1 MMQVLARNK
10 SIGFGVITIVV
21 LSILAV
27 SLPVHRV
34 ELFTRILI
42 MALFAT
48 SINIQLGYGG
58 MMPLGQAMFLGI
70 GGYSFGLLLLKG
82 GLPLTLAFFAGLL
95 LSAVASGIIG
105 FFCLR
110 GDSMTFALLHLA
122 FNILLATLANKWIS
136 LTGGSQG
143 FIGIPRPS
151 MFSSPLGFYFFVLV
165 VVLICYVLIR
175 MIVSSPFGKVTEGL
189 RENEERICFLGID
202 NKKFQLVIFIIS
214 GLFTAVAGILWTM
227 LQRGGFP
234 TYMSL
239 ILSAEGLMMCLIGG
253 MLSFLGPSL
262 GATIVTI
269 MSTVTSS
276 YFQEWQGL
284 LGIIIIGCV
293 LGFRGGILGGR
304 KIKIKLSPAGSDK

>member
-10 SIGFGVITIVV
+10 SIGFGVITIIV
-21 LSILAV
+21 LSILGV

-34 ELFTRILI
+34 ELITRVLI

-48 SINIQLGYGG
+48 SINIQLGYAG
-58 MMPLGQAMFLGI
+58 MMPLGQAMFLGV
-70 GGYSFGLLLLKG
+70 GGYSFGLLVVKG
-82 GLPLTLAFFAGLL
+82 GLPITLAFFAGLL

-105 FFCLR
+105 FLCLR

-122 FNILLATLANKWIS
+122 FNILLATVANKWIS

-143 FIGIPRPS
+143 FIGIPRPG
-151 MFSSPLGFYFFVLV
+151 MFSSTLGFYFFVLG
-165 VVLICYVLIR
+165 VVLICYILIR
-175 MIVSSPFGKVTEGL
+175 MIVSSSFGKVTEGL

-214 GLFTAVAGILWTM
+214 GLFTAVAGILWAM
-227 LQRGGFP
+227 LHRGSFP

-262 GATIVTI
+262 GASIVTI
-269 MSTVTSS
+269 VSTMASS
-276 YFQEWQGL
+276 YIEEWQGL

-293 LGFRGGILGGR
+293 LGFRGGILRRR
-304 KIKIKLSPAGSDK
+304 KSKIRLSQAGSEK